1 MGDEPAS
8 QEGWRVRRF
17 ASIDSTNRW
26 LLDEARHGAPAG
38 LVVVADEQT
47 AGRGRRGRT
56 WTAPP
61 GSSLLMSVLVRPEL
75 PIERVHVV
83 SLAAALAL
91 RDAVTAVTG
100 IDVGLKWP
108 NDLIVG
114 DRKIAG
120 VLAEADVASDGSVQA
135 VVVGLGCNVDWP
147 SIPTELE
154 GIATACNLEV
164 GHPVDRAVVL
174 EAFLDKLSSR
184 LRELDRVPA
193 DYRAALDTIGRQVRV
208 DLGDRQIEGA
218 AVDLDD
224 AGRLIVM
231 TGEGTRTTVAVG
243 DVVHL
248 RDA

>member
-8 QEGWRVRRF
+8 QDGWRVRRF

-61 GSSLLMSVLVRPEL
+61 GSSLLMSVLVRPGL

-100 IDVGLKWP
+100 IDVDLKWP
-108 NDLIVG
+108 NDLVVG
-114 DRKIAG
+114 DRKLAG
-120 VLAEADVASDGSVQA
+120 LLAETDVAADGAVQA

-147 SIPTELE
+147 SIPAELE

-184 LRELDRVPA
+184 LGELDRVPA
-193 DYRAALDTIGRQVRV
+193 DYRGALGTIGRQVRV
-208 DLGDRQIEGA
+208 DLGDRKIEGA
-218 AVDLDD
+218 ATDLDE
-224 AGRLIVM
+224 AGRLIVR
-231 TGEGTRTTVAVG
+231 TAAGTQTAVAVG

-248 RDA
+248 REA